1 MATKAAAGRWTAAQP
16 LRFANQA
23 PAGPGLYRIFRGG
36 SQVYVGKAK
45 SLRSR
50 LMQHRWCLTH
60 FDAKR
65 SLGQY
70 TYSVAPMVGS
80 TDRQRSAVERSR
92 IDWHKRRGRLI
103 HQKELDIGASESEA
117 FLPSAAQAAWAFWK
131 RQLEIVARAFRE
143 QRYGCWCGPGN
154 VCSQTRDVLDLC
166 CKAHDNAYA
175 AVGVTSGSSG
185 GISMWS
191 VEGLK
196 RTEAADSALVAC
208 AARAMTNPSLGPAA
222 GAYARGVM
230 SIFGTRAQAARVARY
245 LGL

>member
-1 MATKAAAGRWTAAQP
+1 MATKAATLRWSAAKP
-16 LRFANQA
+16 LKLANQA
-23 PAGPGLYRIFRGG
+23 SPRPGLYRIFRAGN
-36 SQVYVGKAK
+36 QVYVGKASNLK
-45 SLRSR
+45 SR
-50 LMQHRWCLTH
+50 LIQHRWCLTH
-60 FDAKR
+60 FDAGR
-65 SLGQY
+65 SLGHY
-70 TYSVAPMVGS
+70 TYSVAEMIGS
-80 TDRQRSAVERSR
+80 TDRRRTRVERSR
-92 IDWHKRRGRLI
+92 IDWHKQRGRLT
-103 HQKELDIGASESEA
+103 HQKELDIGASEDEA

-208 AARAMTNPSLGPAA
+208 AARALTDPSLGPAA
-222 GAYARGVM
+222 HAYARGVM
-230 SIFGTRAQAARVARY
+230 TIFGTRAQAARVARH

>member
-1 MATKAAAGRWTAAQP
+1 MATKAAARWTAARP
-16 LRFANQA
+16 LNLANQA
-23 PAGPGLYRIFRGG
+23 PGGPGLYRIFRGG
-36 SQVYVGKAK
+36 SQVYMGKAK

-50 LMQHRWCLTH
+50 LLQHRWCLTH
-60 FDAKR
+60 FDVKKQ

-70 TYSVAPMVGS
+70 TYSVAEMPGS
-80 TDRQRSAVERSR
+80 TDRRRTRVERGR
-92 IDWHKRRGRLI
+92 IDWHKKRGRLT
-103 HQKELDIGASESEA
+103 HQKELDIGASEAEA
-117 FLPSAAQAAWAFWK
+117 FLPSPAQAAWAFWK

-154 VCSQTRDVLDLC
+154 VCSQTQDVLDLC

-222 GAYARGVM
+222 HAYARGVM
-230 SIFGTRAQAARVARY
+230 SIFGTRAQAARVARF